1 MRQEVVQKFGL
12 YRIVTTY
19 LVSDWIQVQCANL
32 WTSIL
37 MFGGLGM
44 HGKCSSNYHYLRL
57 QRVVSYVYMIC

>member
-44 HGKCSSNYHYLRL
+44 HGKGSRL
-57 QRVVSYVYMIC
+57 AVIITISGCKE

>member
-44 HGKCSSNYHYLRL
+44 
-57 QRVVSYVYMIC
+57 M